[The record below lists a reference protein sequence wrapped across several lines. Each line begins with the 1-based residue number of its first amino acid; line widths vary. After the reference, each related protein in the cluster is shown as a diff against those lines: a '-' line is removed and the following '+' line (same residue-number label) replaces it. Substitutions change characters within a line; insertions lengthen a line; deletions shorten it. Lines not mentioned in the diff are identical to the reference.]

1 MRRLPTWREMHMDT
15 SPEIEAMQF
24 SFYRSAPTWRK
35 LQMMSSLTRTARN
48 LARLGLQDSYPN
60 ASDGEL
66 TQHLWDLLY
75 PDLVRPDLARIDFP
89 KAATQDNEMQEPEL
103 IDVALMVTT
112 VLEELGVTYAIG
124 GSVASTLHGV
134 PRSTVDADLVADLQ
148 AEHIGPFVAAL
159 KEKFYADPLSVMDAI
174 LNQSSFNLIHLE
186 SMFKVDIFIPKH
198 RNFDRDQLQRRILR
212 TVTAQPPH
220 SAWIASVE
228 DTVLAKLEW
237 FRLGGESSERQWRD
251 VLGILKKQGEDID
264 TAYLRQQAAD
274 LNVADLLEQALVEA
288 AHS

>member
-1 MRRLPTWREMHMDT
+1 
-15 SPEIEAMQF
+15 MQF
-24 SFYRSAPTWRK
+24 AFYRSAPPWRK
-35 LQMMSSLTRTARN
+35 LKMMSSLTRTARK
-48 LARLGLQDSYPN
+48 LARLGLQDRYPD
-60 ASDGEL
+60 ASNDEL
-66 TQHLWDLLY
+66 TRRFWDLLY
-75 PDLVRPDLARIDFP
+75 PDHARIALP

-112 VLEELGVTYAIG
+112 VLEELGVTYVIG

-148 AEHIGPFVAAL
+148 AEHIAPFVAAL
-159 KEKFYADPLSVMDAI
+159 KENFYVDPLSVMDAI

-186 SMFKVDIFIPKH
+186 SMFKVDVFIP
-198 RNFDRDQLQRRILR
+198 RQRAFDRNQLSRRILR
-212 TVTAQPPH
+212 TVTAQPKTL
-220 SAWIASVE
+220 AWIASVE

-264 TAYLRQQAAD
+264 LAYLRQQAAE
-274 LNVADLLEQALVEA
+274 LNVFDLLEQALVEA
-288 AHS
+288 VHT

>member
-15 SPEIEAMQF
+15 SPEIETIQF
-24 SFYRSAPTWRK
+24 SFYRSAPMWRK
-35 LQMMSSLTRTARN
+35 LKMMSSLTRTARN
-48 LARLGLQDSYPN
+48 LARLGLQDRYPN
-60 ASDGEL
+60 ASDDEL

-75 PDLVRPDLARIDFP
+75 PDHARIDFP
-89 KAATQDNEMQEPEL
+89 TTATQDNEMQEAEL

-124 GSVASTLHGV
+124 GSVASTLYGV

-148 AEHIGPFVAAL
+148 AEHISPFIAAL
-159 KEKFYADPLSVMDAI
+159 KEKFYIDPLSVMDAI
-174 LNQSSFNLIHLE
+174 LNQSSFNLVHLE
-186 SMFKVDIFIPKH
+186 SMFKVDIFIP
-198 RNFDRDQLQRRILR
+198 RQRDFDRNQLDRRVLR
-212 TVTAQPPH
+212 TVTTQPEN

-264 TAYLRQQAAD
+264 IAYLRQQATD
-274 LNVADLLEQALVEA
+274 LNVADLLEQALIEVA
-288 AHS
+288 STGRPK

>member
-15 SPEIEAMQF
+15 SPEIETIQF
-24 SFYRSAPTWRK
+24 SFYRSAPMWRK
-35 LQMMSSLTRTARN
+35 LKMMSSLTRTARN
-48 LARLGLQDSYPN
+48 LARLGLQDRYPN
-60 ASDGEL
+60 ASDDEL

-75 PDLVRPDLARIDFP
+75 PDHARIDFP
-89 KAATQDNEMQEPEL
+89 TTATQDNEMQEAEL

-124 GSVASTLHGV
+124 GSVASTLYGV

-148 AEHIGPFVAAL
+148 AEHISPFIAAL
-159 KEKFYADPLSVMDAI
+159 KEKFYIDPLSVMDAI
-174 LNQSSFNLIHLE
+174 LNQSSFNLVHLE
-186 SMFKVDIFIPKH
+186 SMFKVDIFIP
-198 RNFDRDQLQRRILR
+198 RQRDFDRNQLSRRVLR
-212 TVTAQPPH
+212 TVTTQPEN

-264 TAYLRQQAAD
+264 IAYLRQQATD
-274 LNVADLLEQALVEA
+274 LNVADLLEQALIEVA
-288 AHS
+288 STGRPK

>member
-35 LQMMSSLTRTARN
+35 LKMMSSLTRTARN
-48 LARLGLQDSYPN
+48 LARLGLQDRYPN
-60 ASDGEL
+60 ASDDEL

-75 PDLVRPDLARIDFP
+75 PDHARIDFP
-89 KAATQDNEMQEPEL
+89 KAATQDSEMREPEL

-112 VLEELGVTYAIG
+112 ALEELGVTYAIG

-148 AEHIGPFVAAL
+148 AEHISPFVAAL
-159 KEKFYADPLSVMDAI
+159 KEKFYVDPLSVMDAI
-174 LNQSSFNLIHLE
+174 LDRSSFNLIHLG
-186 SMFKVDIFIPKH
+186 SMFKVDIFIP
-198 RNFDRDQLQRRILR
+198 RQRDFDRNQLDRRELR
-212 TVTAQPPH
+212 TVTTQPDN

-237 FRLGGESSERQWRD
+237 FRLGGETSERQWRD
-251 VLGILKKQGEDID
+251 VLGILKKQGKDID

-274 LNVADLLEQALVEA
+274 LNVADLLEQALIEA
-288 AHS
+288 ASTGRPK